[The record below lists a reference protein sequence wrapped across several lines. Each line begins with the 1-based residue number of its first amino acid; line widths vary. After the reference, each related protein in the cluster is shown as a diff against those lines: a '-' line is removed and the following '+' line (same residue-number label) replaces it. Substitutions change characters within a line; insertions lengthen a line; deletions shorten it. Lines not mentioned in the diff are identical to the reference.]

1 MSNNKRLNLRIKMA
15 MSMMMIMMMIM
26 VITFTRMHALPSSLI
41 TCDLTIPKYKT
52 ITEER
57 SAIESCS
64 QMFTVFGLSSEQV
77 FLIHQSRSL

>member
-1 MSNNKRLNLRIKMA
+1 MK
-15 MSMMMIMMMIM
+15 MMMM

-57 SAIESCS
+57 PANGSCS
-64 QMFTVFGLSSEQV
+64 QIFTVFGFSSEQD

>member
-1 MSNNKRLNLRIKMA
+1 MTMT
-15 MSMMMIMMMIM
+15 MMIM
-26 VITFTRMHALPSSLI
+26 VITFTRMHALPSSLT

-64 QMFTVFGLSSEQV
+64 QIFTVFGFSSQHV